1 VVAGRARDRVG
12 YARRAMPRRGE
23 EAGSRPVNAHESSGA
38 VAPAIA
44 VEAIPEG
51 TRPILEMRSISKAF
65 GSIQALDD
73 VSLELRPGEIHAL
86 LGENGAGKSTLI
98 KIMTGVEQPDAG
110 EIVID
115 GEARR
120 IQSAF
125 DAQTYA
131 VAAIYQEPMVFPDL
145 TVAENIFIGHR
156 DRGRVVRRR
165 RMREEADAVLARLDV
180 RMDVSQPARGLTLA
194 QQQTVEIAKALSLNV
209 RVLIMDEPTASL
221 SAHEAAQ
228 LFRIVDRLR
237 SQGVAILFIS
247 HRLEEVFRV
256 ADRVTVMR
264 DGRRISTTPRSDL
277 TVGEAIRQMVGRA
290 IVEFYERTQSSPGEV
305 VLRVEGLGVDGA
317 FEGVTFDLRAGEVL
331 GFAGLVGAR
340 RTDVGLALFGVAP
353 AQRGRIL
360 LDGRE
365 IRVRSPRDAMANGI
379 AYTTEDRRGLGIIF
393 DQSIA
398 ANITLPSLDRF
409 LNRAGLI
416 RFDDERA
423 VAERFRTRLAIR
435 APSVATLAATLSGGN
450 QQKVVLS
457 KWLETKPRVL
467 ILDEPTRGIDVGA
480 KVEVHRLVDDLV
492 GEGIAIILI
501 SSDLPEL
508 LPMSD
513 RILVMREGRQMA
525 ILDAEGATQE
535 QVLTW
540 AMGQAEPVATA

>member
-1 VVAGRARDRVG
+1 VPARA
-12 YARRAMPRRGE
+12 
-23 EAGSRPVNAHESSGA
+23 
-38 VAPAIA
+38 
-44 VEAIPEG
+44 
-51 TRPILEMRSISKAF
+51 ILEMRGISKAF
-65 GSIQALDD
+65 GPIQALDE
-73 VSLELRPGEIHAL
+73 VSLELLAGEIHAL

-98 KIMTGVEQPDAG
+98 KVMTGVEQPDVG
-110 EIVID
+110 EILID
-115 GEARR
+115 GEPRR
-120 IQSAF
+120 LASAF

-131 VAAIYQEPMVFPDL
+131 IAAIYQEPMVFPDL

-156 DRGRVVRRR
+156 DRGRIVDRR
-165 RMREEADAVLARLDV
+165 RMRREAEEVLSRLGVRLDV
-180 RMDVSQPARGLTLA
+180 GQPARGLTLA

-228 LFRIVDRLR
+228 LFGIVGRLR
-237 SQGVAILFIS
+237 ERGVAILFIS
-247 HRLEEVFRV
+247 HRLEEVFAV

-264 DGRRISTTPRSDL
+264 DGRRISTTPRSEL

-290 IVEFYERTQSSPGEV
+290 VVEFYQRTPSHPGEV
-305 VLRVEGLGVDGA
+305 VLEVEDLGVEGA
-317 FEGVTFDLRAGEVL
+317 FEGVTFDLREGEVL

-340 RTDVGLALFGVAP
+340 RTDVGLALFGIAP
-353 AQRGRIL
+353 AQTGRIR
-360 LDGRE
+360 LDGSE
-365 IRVRSPRDAMANGI
+365 IRIRSPRDAMSHGI
-379 AYTTEDRRGLGIIF
+379 AYATEDRRGLGLIF
-393 DQSIA
+393 SQSIA

-416 RFDDERA
+416 RRGQERA
-423 VAERFRTRLAIR
+423 AAERFRERLSIR
-435 APSVATLAATLSGGN
+435 APSVSSLAGTLSGGN

-457 KWLETKPRVL
+457 KWLATKPRVL

-480 KVEVHRLVDDLV
+480 KIEVHRLVDDLV

-525 ILDAEGATQE
+525 IIDAVGATQE

-540 AMGQAEPVATA
+540 AMGQAEPVAAA